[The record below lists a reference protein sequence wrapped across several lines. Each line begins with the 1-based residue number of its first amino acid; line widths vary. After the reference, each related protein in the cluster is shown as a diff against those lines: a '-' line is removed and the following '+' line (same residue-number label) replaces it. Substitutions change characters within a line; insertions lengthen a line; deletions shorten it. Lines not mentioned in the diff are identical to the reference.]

1 MTRARGLA
9 GAAVIVALCAWRVSA
24 QAPPK
29 PVPPQQVPPQ
39 QAPSQQAPPPQV
51 PEDQIP
57 QLQIPQVEEVP
68 LTLSASAQR
77 IYNEARAELLQVRTL
92 LKGQDTQA
100 SVGSGFLVTDAGHI
114 ITNYHV
120 VSQAALQP
128 ERYRL
133 VYSTSSRKEG
143 ALQILAFDAIHDV
156 ALVKPVD
163 PAALAGLTPL
173 RFHPKETPI
182 SQGER
187 IYSLGNPL
195 DIGFAVIEGTYNGM
209 VERSFYP
216 TIFFA
221 GSLNPGVSG
230 GPTLDRQGRVIGVNV
245 AARRDGE
252 QVSFLVPSLF
262 AEELLERG
270 RDSKPITAPA
280 YPELT
285 RQLMAHQE
293 ALTVRFLEQPWRHAA
308 HPRYVI
314 PLPQEDFMRCWGRST
329 SPEEKGMEWERSDC
343 MMDSRVFVS
352 GWLTTGTITTRH
364 EAYDGRKLGALRFA
378 QRYSAS
384 FRNEQ
389 FGGPE
394 RELTTPQCTERYVDR
409 NGLPVRVVLC
419 MAAYKKLGG
428 LYDASVLVATVDAPR
443 AGVLGRF
450 DARGV
455 SFDNA
460 LRLAAH
466 YVEGFGW
473 TAAQSASH

>member
-1 MTRARGLA
+1 
-9 GAAVIVALCAWRVSA
+9 
-24 QAPPK
+24 
-29 PVPPQQVPPQ
+29 
-39 QAPSQQAPPPQV
+39 
-51 PEDQIP
+51 
-57 QLQIPQVEEVP
+57 
-68 LTLSASAQR
+68 
-77 IYNEARAELLQVRTL
+77 
-92 LKGQDTQA
+92 
-100 SVGSGFLVTDAGHI
+100 
-114 ITNYHV
+114 
-120 VSQAALQP
+120 
-128 ERYRL
+128 
-133 VYSTSSRKEG
+133 
-143 ALQILAFDAIHDV
+143 
-156 ALVKPVD
+156 
-163 PAALAGLTPL
+163 
-173 RFHPKETPI
+173 
-182 SQGER
+182 
-187 IYSLGNPL
+187 
-195 DIGFAVIEGTYNGM
+195 
-209 VERSFYP
+209 
-216 TIFFA
+216 
-221 GSLNPGVSG
+221 
-230 GPTLDRQGRVIGVNV
+230 VIGVNV

-419 MAAYKKLGG
+419 MAAYKKLVG

-466 YVEGFGW
+466 YVEGIRMDGGTVSEPLKLAVVEILDRDGHARQAVPVSRW
-473 TAAQSASH
+473 PVTIGRAVDCDIVLDDPYVAAHHATLDETGDALAVQVRRDGQRRGAGEPAARVERAGLSQRRRCPPGRRDTAAHPPTGGRGRTGTTVYARPATAAVPAAGRARRRLRAAEFRRALDHGRSGAAG

>member
-1 MTRARGLA
+1 MIRARGLT
-9 GAAVIVALCAWRVSA
+9 GAAVIAALCAWRVSA

-29 PVPPQQVPPQ
+29 QAPPQQVPPP

-57 QLQIPQVEEVP
+57 ELQIPQMEEQP
-68 LTLSASAQR
+68 QTLSASAQR

-230 GPTLDRQGRVIGVNV
+230 GPTLDQRGRVIGVNV

-293 ALTVRFLEQPWRHAA
+293 ALTLRFLEEPWRHAS

-329 SPEEKGMEWERSDC
+329 SPDEKGMEWERSDC

-419 MAAYKKLGG
+419 MAAYKKLVG

>member
-9 GAAVIVALCAWRVSA
+9 GAAVIAALCVWRVSA

-29 PVPPQQVPPQ
+29 QAPPQQVPPP

-57 QLQIPQVEEVP
+57 ELQIPQMEEQP
-68 LTLSASAQR
+68 QTLSASAQR

-230 GPTLDRQGRVIGVNV
+230 GPTLDQRGRVIGVNV

-293 ALTVRFLEQPWRHAA
+293 ALTLRFLEEPWRHAS

-329 SPEEKGMEWERSDC
+329 SPDEKGMEWERSDC

-419 MAAYKKLGG
+419 MAAYKKLVG

>member
-1 MTRARGLA
+1 M
-9 GAAVIVALCAWRVSA
+9 
-24 QAPPK
+24 
-29 PVPPQQVPPQ
+29 PQFEEQPQ
-39 QAPSQQAPPPQV
+39 M
-51 PEDQIP
+51 
-57 QLQIPQVEEVP
+57 
-68 LTLSASAQR
+68 LSASAQR
-77 IYNEARAELLQVRTL
+77 IYDEARAELLQVRTL

-100 SVGSGFLVTDAGHI
+100 SVGSGFLITDAGHI

-120 VSQAALQP
+120 VSEAALQP

-182 SQGER
+182 AQGER

-195 DIGFAVIEGTYNGM
+195 DIGFAVIEGNYNGL
-209 VERSFYP
+209 VERSLYP

-262 AEELLERG
+262 AQELLERG

-293 ALTVRFLEQPWRHAA
+293 TLTARFLEQPWRHAA

-329 SPEEKGMEWERSDC
+329 SPDEKGMEWERSDC

>member
-9 GAAVIVALCAWRVSA
+9 GAAVIAALCAWRVSA

-29 PVPPQQVPPQ
+29 QAPPQQVPPP
-39 QAPSQQAPPPQV
+39 QAPSQQAPPQV

-57 QLQIPQVEEVP
+57 ELQIPQMEEQP
-68 LTLSASAQR
+68 QTLSASAQR

-230 GPTLDRQGRVIGVNV
+230 GPTLDQRGRVIGVNV

-293 ALTVRFLEQPWRHAA
+293 ALTLRFLEEPWRHAS

-329 SPEEKGMEWERSDC
+329 SPDEKGLEWERSDC

-419 MAAYKKLGG
+419 MAAYKKLVG

>member
-9 GAAVIVALCAWRVSA
+9 GAAVIAALCAWRVSA

-39 QAPSQQAPPPQV
+39 QAPPPQV

-57 QLQIPQVEEVP
+57 ELQIPQMEEQP
-68 LTLSASAQR
+68 QTLSASAQR

-230 GPTLDRQGRVIGVNV
+230 GPTLDQRGRVIGVNV

-293 ALTVRFLEQPWRHAA
+293 ALTLRFLEEPWRHAS

-329 SPEEKGMEWERSDC
+329 SPDEKGMEWERSDC

-419 MAAYKKLGG
+419 MAAYKKLVG